1 MTHRRTLCAAMAAVS
16 VTIGTAGVRG
26 ANAATRIPVPAESV
40 ASLAGRLR
48 VAVDAL
54 ETGNCALW
62 LSFQRSVR
70 SRTTVPCDDAAR
82 ARLAGWQPTRVS
94 RYGTGA
100 VITYVSAGHPHGFT
114 TSYVLGPGRR
124 FVAVDILDPDRTP
137 AVFRG
142 SSSSSPYRMAMASV
156 LSALRHRN
164 CSLFWVRAVLFSNA
178 RPWTNQRGGGA
189 GTKALACRAVF
200 GPPESPLVG
209 DLRANPD
216 AQPIHFGGTRDW
228 HFFGLRTPL
237 HYYNFVVAHYA
248 DAPGSR
254 SKYFVDPPVRVF

>member
-1 MTHRRTLCAAMAAVS
+1 
-16 VTIGTAGVRG
+16 
-26 ANAATRIPVPAESV
+26 
-40 ASLAGRLR
+40 
-48 VAVDAL
+48 
-54 ETGNCALW
+54 
-62 LSFQRSVR
+62 
-70 SRTTVPCDDAAR
+70 
-82 ARLAGWQPTRVS
+82 
-94 RYGTGA
+94 
-100 VITYVSAGHPHGFT
+100 
-114 TSYVLGPGRR
+114 
-124 FVAVDILDPDRTP
+124 
-137 AVFRG
+137 
-142 SSSSSPYRMAMASV
+142 MAMASV

-189 GTKALACRAVF
+189 RTKALACRAVF

-209 DLRANPD
+209 DLKANPD